1 MYKPLFQDAF
11 HAGRLFGLLVIGALT
26 LLVMLQS
33 SEPVVGAQTT
43 ETRADLAIRP
53 EFREPVVLASK
64 DGVLEVRLTARQ
76 GKATLDTVATP
87 VQNFLLFDYE
97 VIQGTASDGHSS
109 GGNLYPAPT
118 LQVFPGEQ
126 LIIHFENGLTGLTIR
141 DYFSPQYTPKDQSV
155 PIYPEQM
162 TSSPINLHTH
172 GAHISPRGNAD
183 NVLLHIPPGMSNT
196 YTYDIPRNMPQGL
209 FWYHSHLHG
218 LTSAQVYAGLVGLLA
233 VGRTDGNLPLVTE
246 NSIPIRNMALGYNF
260 VFDRAG
266 GLAQLN
272 NLSWSQWVSTMTPPT
287 AGELANG
294 TYQPSLAPV
303 NFNQARPGTKYFT
316 VWYAGPL
323 SIQNRRGSLQFIPS
337 NLQHFAAAGGKAESD
352 VPVDSSLPDH
362 QRDVQFTVNGQFQP
376 VIKSKA
382 GQTEIWV
389 LANVSDI
396 AYMNVQLTET
406 ATGRH
411 PPIAIVGQ
419 DGNPYTTV
427 HYPPTDNGTRLLIPP
442 ASRFAIAV
450 TIPAQGE
457 LVLEMPERAGGA
469 KTITEPGVLY
479 TNNGTDNPPAVLG
492 SLSVLPSAVSYADGF
507 FVFPTQALLR
517 ATPAE
522 GGGVTTPFI
531 EGQSL
536 GAYTAFVDLASTT
549 PDVTRQILISG
560 GFLNNMASTEDPKAF
575 VYAFDAGAFPNVPLV
590 QPRLNSVEEWRF
602 VNHNNDEHPIHIHV
616 NDFQVIEYFDPTR
629 GLHTGPDKFA
639 IDNANAPA
647 PTMHSDESV
656 IQPGILAIRT
666 RFDEYTG
673 LYVMHCHR
681 LNHEDN
687 GLMAL
692 VNVIPAVSIYAVAV
706 PGTRGKPAEVRLYD
720 GNGDRFVATVIPF
733 PGFEGGVNVAM
744 GDLDGD
750 GILDL
755 IVGSGEG
762 RAPEVVAYAGA
773 AIRGKG
779 AFGTELAR
787 FRAFDSGARGGVS
800 VAVAQIDGTTSDNII
815 VGSPPGVPSEVKVYQ
830 SQLSSLPGAVPALFS
845 SFKPYGDEDQSGVSI
860 ATGFVDFSSGRE
872 SIVTAPGPGSPA
884 EVKVF
889 AFPLLQRIGKAGPG
903 SAQAARTKRAMNTAL
918 FMPFGKDYRGGVSLA
933 TGWLAGSLGG
943 AKRIIV
949 SQLADSGSVKVFS
962 SGSALDG
969 GPSLYL
975 QSPTQHG
982 HSAQFHEIASF
993 APFAGSAG
1001 TRVSTTS
1008 TTTGANLLV
1017 SGVAAGGTDASVLKY
1032 ELVRPNA
1039 QATTLQAVRLGQVW
1053 SGKGSQ
1059 PAILGGD

>member
-1 MYKPLFQDAF
+1 MHKLSFHDAF
-11 HAGRLFGLLVIGALT
+11 FAGRLVRLLTMGAIAV
-26 LLVMLQS
+26 LVALES
-33 SEPVVGAQTT
+33 PGATAWAQTAEKDPAT
-43 ETRADLAIRP
+43 RP
-53 EFREPVVLASK
+53 EFREPVTLASK
-64 DGVLEVRLTARQ
+64 EGVLEVRLTARQ
-76 GKATLDTVATP
+76 GQATLDTVAKP

-97 VIQGTASDGHSS
+97 VIRGTASDGQRS

-118 LQVFPGEQ
+118 LKVFPGER
-126 LIIHFENGLTGLTIR
+126 LIIHFENGLSGLTIR
-141 DYFSPQYTPKDQSV
+141 DYFSPQYTPKGQPI

-183 NVLLHIPPGMSNT
+183 NVLLHIPPDMSNT

-209 FWYHSHLHG
+209 YWYHSHLHG
-218 LTSAQVYAGLVGLLA
+218 LTSAHVYTGLVGLLA

-246 NSIPIRNMALGYNF
+246 KSIPIRNMALQYNF

-272 NLSWSQWVSTMTPPT
+272 NLSWSQWVSTIAPPKP
-287 AGELANG
+287 GELANG

-303 NFNQARPGTKYFT
+303 NFKQSKPGTKYFT

-323 SIQNRRGSLQFIPS
+323 SIHNRRGSLQFIPS
-337 NLQHFAAAGGKAESD
+337 NLQHFVAAGGKAESD
-352 VPVDSSLPDH
+352 VPADPSLPDY

-389 LANVSDI
+389 LANVSDF

-419 DGNPYTTV
+419 DGNPYTSV

-450 TIPAQGE
+450 TIPSEGD
-457 LVLEMPERAGGA
+457 LVLEMPERGGGA

-479 TNNGTDNPPAVLG
+479 TNNGTDSPPAVLG

-507 FVFPTQALLR
+507 FVFPTQVLAR
-517 ATPAE
+517 ATASE
-522 GGGVTTPFI
+522 GGGATTPFVAD
-531 EGQSL
+531 QPL
-536 GAYTAFVDLASTT
+536 GGYTSFVDLAKTT
-549 PDVTRQILISG
+549 PDVKRQILISG
-560 GFLNNMASTEDPKAF
+560 GFLNNLASTEDPKAF
-575 VYAFDAGAFPNVPLV
+575 VYAFDGGAFPNVPLI

-602 VNHNNDEHPIHIHV
+602 INHNNDEHPIHVHV
-616 NDFQVIEYFDPTR
+616 NDFQVIEYFDPTT
-629 GLHTGPDKFA
+629 GLRTGPDMFS

-692 VNVIPAVSIYAVAV
+692 VNVIPAASIYAVAV
-706 PGTRGKPAEVRLYD
+706 PGAPGKPAEVRLYD

-733 PGFEGGVNVAM
+733 PGFEGDVNVAM
-744 GDLDGD
+744 GDIDGD

-755 IVGSGEG
+755 IVGSGAG

-773 AIRGKG
+773 SIRGRG
-779 AFGTELAR
+779 TFGTELAR
-787 FRAFDSGARGGVS
+787 FQAFESAARGGVS
-800 VAVAQIDGTTSDNII
+800 VAAAQIDGETSDNII
-815 VGSPPGVPSEVKVYQ
+815 VGSGPGVPSEVKVYQ
-830 SQLSSLPGAVPALFS
+830 AQLSSSPGVVPALFS
-845 SFKPYGDEDQSGVSI
+845 SFKPYGDDRSGVSI
-860 ATGFVDFSSGRE
+860 ATGFVDFSTGRE
-872 SIVTAPGPGSPA
+872 SIVIAPGPGSA
-884 EVKVF
+884 TEVKVF
-889 AFPLLQRIGKAGPG
+889 AFPLLKPIGKAGSG
-903 SAQAARTKRAMNTAL
+903 STHAAGTDQPVNTAS
-918 FMPFGKDYRGGVSLA
+918 FIPFGKEYRGGVALA

-975 QSPTQHG
+975 QSPLHHEHG
-982 HSAQFHEIASF
+982 ASFREIAAF
-993 APFAGSAG
+993 EPFNGSAG
-1001 TRVSTTS
+1001 TRVATTS

-1032 ELVRPNA
+1032 EFVRPNA
-1039 QATTLQAVRLGQVW
+1039 QSTTLQAVRLGQVW
-1053 SGKGSQ
+1053 SGKASQ
-1059 PAILGGD
+1059 PASLGGD